1 MSDDTEKILSTSPTK
16 HNCEITILIFQKK
29 NYIVEIKWE
38 KPKVQK
44 DKGIMNKLKE
54 DQKEV

>member
-29 NYIVEIKWE
+29 LHCRNQMRETESPKRQGNYE
-38 KPKVQK
+38 QT
-44 DKGIMNKLKE
+44 
-54 DQKEV
+54 